1 MKIYFTNKMVFSSKS
16 PTIRPHQPP
25 AFAILRPLHQ
35 NAMPRTR
42 KLHPAE
48 APAVQTATDHEE
60 ESASGKTRYAAP
72 ALDKGLDILELLSR
86 SEQMLTL
93 NQISRQLGRSVN
105 EIFRMVVT
113 LEQRGYLVADNDH
126 YRLSL
131 KLFELAHHHQP
142 IRSLVSTA
150 LPHMRE
156 LANRSMQLTHLTV
169 YEAGRVIVVAQV
181 DSPERWAFGLK
192 VGALVSLTD
201 TASGHVLLAFRDQ
214 AERASML
221 AAHVR
226 MDGEQE
232 IETAQLMR
240 QIEDTRKRGHS
251 RMESRQIRGVIN
263 LSYPVMGAN
272 DRMLAALN
280 VPYIERIDKKVNPSL
295 DEVQGIVQEI
305 SARLSRLM
313 GDSSFGS

>member
-1 MKIYFTNKMVFSSKS
+1 
-16 PTIRPHQPP
+16 
-25 AFAILRPLHQ
+25 
-35 NAMPRTR
+35 MPRTS
-42 KLHPAE
+42 KLQP
-48 APAVQTATDHEE
+48 VDTTDDP
-60 ESASGKTRYAAP
+60 SDPSDQAGRAGGATRYAAP

-86 SEQMLTL
+86 SEQALTL

-113 LEQRGYLVADNDH
+113 LEQRGYLVADNDQ
-126 YRLSL
+126 YQLTL

-156 LANRSMQLTHLTV
+156 LANRAVQSSHLTV

-201 TASGHVLLAFRDQ
+201 TASGHVLLAFRDE
-214 AERASML
+214 AERARML
-221 AAHVR
+221 EAHVR
-226 MDGEQE
+226 LDGEQE
-232 IETAQLMR
+232 IEPAQLLR
-240 QIEDTRKRGHS
+240 QIQDTRLRGHS

-263 LSYPVMGAN
+263 LSYPIMGAN
-272 DRMLAALN
+272 NRMLAALN

-313 GDSSFGS
+313 GDSSFGT

>member
-1 MKIYFTNKMVFSSKS
+1 MRNKTDLRKTTNIRNPFSSFS
-16 PTIRPHQPP
+16 QP
-25 AFAILRPLHQ
+25 
-35 NAMPRTR
+35 MPRT
-42 KLHPAE
+42 KKIVPDANLEAVAE
-48 APAVQTATDHEE
+48 A
-60 ESASGKTRYAAP
+60 SANDSAADTGKARYAAP
-72 ALDKGLDILELLSR
+72 ALDKGLDILELLSK
-86 SEQMLTL
+86 SEQVLTL
-93 NQISRQLGRSVN
+93 NQISKQLGRSVN

-113 LEQRGYLVADNDH
+113 LEQRGYLIADNDQ

-131 KLFELAHHHQP
+131 KLFELAHNNQP

-156 LANRSMQLTHLTV
+156 LANRTMQSTHLTV

-201 TASGHVLLAFRDQ
+201 TASGHVLLSFRDE
-214 AERASML
+214 AERGRML

-232 IETAQLMR
+232 IDHAQLLR
-240 QIEDTRKRGHS
+240 QIAETQERGYS
-251 RMESRQIRGVIN
+251 RMESRQIRGVVN
-263 LSYPVMGAN
+263 LSYPVLGAN

-295 DEVQGIVQEI
+295 DEVQNIVQEI
-305 SARLSRLM
+305 SARLSKLM
-313 GDSSFGS
+313 GSSSFGT

>member
-1 MKIYFTNKMVFSSKS
+1 MRNKTDLRKTTNLWNSLQSRS
-16 PTIRPHQPP
+16 RLNQS
-25 AFAILRPLHQ
+25 
-35 NAMPRTR
+35 MPRT
-42 KLHPAE
+42 KKIVPDADLE
-48 APAVQTATDHEE
+48 AVPEV
-60 ESASGKTRYAAP
+60 SANDSAADTGKARYAAP
-72 ALDKGLDILELLSR
+72 ALDKGLDILELLSK
-86 SEQMLTL
+86 SEQVLTL
-93 NQISRQLGRSVN
+93 NQISKQLGRSVN

-113 LEQRGYLVADNDH
+113 LEQRGYLIADNDQ

-131 KLFELAHHHQP
+131 KLFELAHNNQP

-156 LANRSMQLTHLTV
+156 LANRTMQSTHLTV

-201 TASGHVLLAFRDQ
+201 TASGHVLLSFRDE
-214 AERASML
+214 AERGRML

-232 IETAQLMR
+232 IDHAQLLR
-240 QIEDTRKRGHS
+240 QIAETQERGYS
-251 RMESRQIRGVIN
+251 RMESRQIRGVVN
-263 LSYPVMGAN
+263 LSYPVLGAN

-295 DEVQGIVQEI
+295 DEVQNIVQEI
-305 SARLSRLM
+305 SARLSKLM
-313 GDSSFGS
+313 GSSSFGT

>member
-1 MKIYFTNKMVFSSKS
+1 MKLVVLYNFVKF
-16 PTIRPHQPP
+16 
-25 AFAILRPLHQ
+25 PLELH
-35 NAMPRTR
+35 MPRTTS
-42 KLHPAE
+42 LPPAAPDAADE
-48 APAVQTATDHEE
+48 AANGDNAR
-60 ESASGKTRYAAP
+60 TRYAAP

-113 LEQRGYLVADNDH
+113 LEQRGYLIADNDQ

-156 LANRSMQLTHLTV
+156 LATRAVQSSHLTV

-201 TASGHVLLAFRDQ
+201 TASGYVLLAFRDD
-214 AERASML
+214 AERARML
-221 AAHVR
+221 TEHVR
-226 MDGEQE
+226 LDGEQE
-232 IETAQLMR
+232 VDKAELQR
-240 QIEDTRKRGHS
+240 QIDDTRRRGHS
-251 RMESRQIRGVIN
+251 RTDSRQIRGVVN

-272 DRMLAALN
+272 NRMLAALN

>member
-1 MKIYFTNKMVFSSKS
+1 MRNKTDLRKTTNLWNSLQSRS
-16 PTIRPHQPP
+16 RLNQP
-25 AFAILRPLHQ
+25 
-35 NAMPRTR
+35 MPRT
-42 KLHPAE
+42 KKIVPDADLEAVAE
-48 APAVQTATDHEE
+48 V
-60 ESASGKTRYAAP
+60 SANDSAADTGKARYAAP
-72 ALDKGLDILELLSR
+72 ALDKGLDILELLSK

-93 NQISRQLGRSVN
+93 NQISKQLGRSVN

-113 LEQRGYLVADNDH
+113 LEQRGYLIADNDQ

-131 KLFELAHHHQP
+131 KLFELAHYNQP

-156 LANRSMQLTHLTV
+156 LANRTMQSTHLTV

-201 TASGHVLLAFRDQ
+201 TASGHVLLSFRDE
-214 AERASML
+214 AERGRML

-232 IETAQLMR
+232 IDHAQLLR
-240 QIEDTRKRGHS
+240 QIAETQERGYS
-251 RMESRQIRGVIN
+251 RMESRQIRGVVN
-263 LSYPVMGAN
+263 LSYPVLGAN

-295 DEVQGIVQEI
+295 DEVQNIVQEI
-305 SARLSRLM
+305 SARLSKLM
-313 GDSSFGS
+313 GSSSFGT

>member
-1 MKIYFTNKMVFSSKS
+1 
-16 PTIRPHQPP
+16 
-25 AFAILRPLHQ
+25 
-35 NAMPRTR
+35 MPRTR
-42 KLHPAE
+42 KINPSDAD
-48 APAVQTATDHEE
+48 VMQTAAVDEIGDD
-60 ESASGKTRYAAP
+60 SGAAKNRYAAP

-113 LEQRGYLVADNDH
+113 LEQRGYLIADNDH

-156 LANRSMQLTHLTV
+156 LANRAVQSSHLTV

-201 TASGHVLLAFRDQ
+201 TASGHVLLAFRDD

-232 IETAQLMR
+232 IEAAQLMR
-240 QIEDTRKRGHS
+240 QIDETRKRGHS

-263 LSYPVMGAN
+263 LSYPIMGAN
-272 DRMLAALN
+272 NRMLAALN

-313 GDSSFGS
+313 GDSSFGA

>member
-1 MKIYFTNKMVFSSKS
+1 
-16 PTIRPHQPP
+16 
-25 AFAILRPLHQ
+25 
-35 NAMPRTR
+35 MPRT
-42 KLHPAE
+42 KKIVPDADLNTGVAE
-48 APAVQTATDHEE
+48 DV
-60 ESASGKTRYAAP
+60 SANDSAADAGKARYAAP
-72 ALDKGLDILELLSR
+72 ALDKGLDILELLSKA
-86 SEQMLTL
+86 EQMLTL
-93 NQISRQLGRSVN
+93 NQISKQLGRSVN

-113 LEQRGYLVADNDH
+113 LEQRGYLIADNDQ

-131 KLFELAHHHQP
+131 KLFELAHYHQP

-156 LANRSMQLTHLTV
+156 LANRTMQSTHLTV

-201 TASGHVLLAFRDQ
+201 TASGHVLLSFRDE
-214 AERASML
+214 AERGRML

-232 IETAQLMR
+232 IDHAQLLR
-240 QIEDTRKRGHS
+240 QIAETQERGYS
-251 RMESRQIRGVIN
+251 RMESRQIRGVVN
-263 LSYPVMGAN
+263 LSYPVLGAN

-280 VPYIERIDKKVNPSL
+280 IPYIERIDKKVNPSL
-295 DEVQGIVQEI
+295 DEVQNIVQEI
-305 SARLSRLM
+305 SARLSKLM
-313 GDSSFGS
+313 GSSSFGS

>member
-1 MKIYFTNKMVFSSKS
+1 
-16 PTIRPHQPP
+16 
-25 AFAILRPLHQ
+25 
-35 NAMPRTR
+35 MPRTR
-42 KLHPAE
+42 KINPSD
-48 APAVQTATDHEE
+48 APALQTAAPAAAINDDNEMGSDSGHDGT
-60 ESASGKTRYAAP
+60 SGKTRYAAP

-113 LEQRGYLVADNDH
+113 LEQRGYLIADNDH

-156 LANRSMQLTHLTV
+156 LANRSMQSTHLTV

-214 AERASML
+214 AEQASML

-232 IETAQLMR
+232 IGTAQLMR

-272 DRMLAALN
+272 NRMLAALN

-313 GDSSFGS
+313 GDSSFGA

>member
-1 MKIYFTNKMVFSSKS
+1 
-16 PTIRPHQPP
+16 
-25 AFAILRPLHQ
+25 
-35 NAMPRTR
+35 MPRTR
-42 KLHPAE
+42 TLSPAE
-48 APAVQTATDHEE
+48 PDAVVDAVHAAANGDSD
-60 ESASGKTRYAAP
+60 SARTRYAAP

-86 SEQMLTL
+86 CEQMLTL

-113 LEQRGYLVADNDH
+113 LEQRGYLIADNDQ

-142 IRSLVSTA
+142 IRSLVGTA

-156 LANRSMQLTHLTV
+156 LATRAVQSSHLTV

-201 TASGHVLLAFRDQ
+201 TASGHVLLAFRDDT
-214 AERASML
+214 ERARML
-221 AAHVR
+221 AEHVR
-226 MDGEQE
+226 LDGEQE
-232 IETAQLMR
+232 VDRAELQR
-240 QIEDTRKRGHS
+240 QVEDTRRRGHS
-251 RMESRQIRGVIN
+251 RTDSRQIRGVVN

-272 DRMLAALN
+272 NRMLAALN

-313 GDSSFGS
+313 GDSSFGA

>member
-1 MKIYFTNKMVFSSKS
+1 
-16 PTIRPHQPP
+16 
-25 AFAILRPLHQ
+25 
-35 NAMPRTR
+35 MPKTR
-42 KLHPAE
+42 K
-48 APAVQTATDHEE
+48 TALLPD
-60 ESASGKTRYAAP
+60 SADLALAATGEDSATAKSRYAAP
-72 ALDKGLDILELLSR
+72 ALEKGLDILELLSR

-113 LEQRGYLVADNDH
+113 LEQRGYLLADNDH

-131 KLFELAHHHQP
+131 KLFELAHQHQP
-142 IRSLVSTA
+142 IRSLAATA

-156 LANRSMQLTHLTV
+156 LANRAMQSTHLTI

-201 TASGHVLLAFRDQ
+201 TASGHVLLAFRDA
-214 AERASML
+214 AERAQML

-226 MDGEQE
+226 LDGEQE
-232 IETAQLMR
+232 IENAQLLR
-240 QIEDTRKRGHS
+240 QIEETRRRGHS

-272 DRMLAALN
+272 QRMLAALN

-313 GDSSFGS
+313 GDVSAGTSAAG

>member
-1 MKIYFTNKMVFSSKS
+1 
-16 PTIRPHQPP
+16 
-25 AFAILRPLHQ
+25 
-35 NAMPRTR
+35 MPRTR
-42 KLHPAE
+42 TLSPAE
-48 APAVQTATDHEE
+48 PDAAADDAANGD
-60 ESASGKTRYAAP
+60 SARTRYAAP

-86 SEQMLTL
+86 CEQMLTL

-113 LEQRGYLVADNDH
+113 LEQRGYLIADNDQ

-131 KLFELAHHHQP
+131 KLFELAHYHQP
-142 IRSLVSTA
+142 IRSLVGTA

-156 LANRSMQLTHLTV
+156 LATRAVQSSHLTV

-201 TASGHVLLAFRDQ
+201 TASGHVLLAFRDHN
-214 AERASML
+214 ERQRML
-221 AAHVR
+221 AEHVPL
-226 MDGEQE
+226 DGEQE
-232 IETAQLMR
+232 VDSAELER
-240 QIEDTRKRGHS
+240 QVEDTRRRGHS
-251 RMESRQIRGVIN
+251 RTDSRQIRGVIN

-272 DRMLAALN
+272 NRMLAALN

-313 GDSSFGS
+313 GDASFGA

>member
-1 MKIYFTNKMVFSSKS
+1 
-16 PTIRPHQPP
+16 
-25 AFAILRPLHQ
+25 
-35 NAMPRTR
+35 MPRTR
-42 KLHPAE
+42 KIPTIAT
-48 APAVQTATDHEE
+48 TATTADDDNQPPKPVQNARAARDDITQ
-60 ESASGKTRYAAP
+60 SNGASRYAAP

-86 SEQMLTL
+86 TEQALTL

-126 YRLSL
+126 YRLTL

-156 LANRSMQLTHLTV
+156 LAHRAVQSTHLTV

-201 TASGHVLLAFRDQ
+201 TASGHVLLAFRDD
-214 AERASML
+214 AERARML
-221 AAHVR
+221 GEHVR
-226 MDGEQE
+226 LDGEQE
-232 IETAQLMR
+232 TDPAPLMR
-240 QIEDTRKRGHS
+240 QIQDTRQRGHS
-251 RMESRQIRGVIN
+251 RMQSRQIRGVVN

-272 DRMLAALN
+272 GRMLAALN

-313 GDSSFGS
+313 GDSSFGT

>member
-1 MKIYFTNKMVFSSKS
+1 MKLVVLYNFVTFHLPPMPRSK
-16 PTIRPHQPP
+16 TLPP
-25 AFAILRPLHQ
+25 ADIDAAADEAANGD
-35 NAMPRTR
+35 NAR
-42 KLHPAE
+42 
-48 APAVQTATDHEE
+48 
-60 ESASGKTRYAAP
+60 TRYAAP

-113 LEQRGYLVADNDH
+113 LEQRGYLIADNDQ

-131 KLFELAHHHQP
+131 KLFELAHYHQP
-142 IRSLVSTA
+142 IRSLVGTA

-156 LANRSMQLTHLTV
+156 LATRAVQSSHLTV

-201 TASGHVLLAFRDQ
+201 TASGYVLLAFRDD
-214 AERASML
+214 AERARML
-221 AAHVR
+221 AEHVR
-226 MDGEQE
+226 LDGEQE
-232 IETAQLMR
+232 LDTAELNR
-240 QIEDTRKRGHS
+240 QVDDTRRRGHS
-251 RMESRQIRGVIN
+251 RTDSRQIRGVVN

-272 DRMLAALN
+272 NRMLAALN

-313 GDSSFGS
+313 GDSSFGG

>member
-1 MKIYFTNKMVFSSKS
+1 MKLVVLYNFVKFHRQL
-16 PTIRPHQPP
+16 P
-25 AFAILRPLHQ
+25 
-35 NAMPRTR
+35 MPRT
-42 KLHPAE
+42 KTLPPADSDASADE
-48 APAVQTATDHEE
+48 AANGD
-60 ESASGKTRYAAP
+60 SARNRYAAP

-113 LEQRGYLVADNDH
+113 LEQRGYLIADNDQ

-131 KLFELAHHHQP
+131 KLFELAHYHQP
-142 IRSLVSTA
+142 IRSLVGTA

-156 LANRSMQLTHLTV
+156 LATRAVQSSHLTV

-201 TASGHVLLAFRDQ
+201 TASGYVLLAFRDD
-214 AERASML
+214 AERARML
-221 AAHVR
+221 AEHVR
-226 MDGEQE
+226 LDGEQE
-232 IETAQLMR
+232 VDTAELQR
-240 QIEDTRKRGHS
+240 QVDDTRRRGHS
-251 RMESRQIRGVIN
+251 RTDSRQIRGVIN

-272 DRMLAALN
+272 NRMLAALN

>member
-1 MKIYFTNKMVFSSKS
+1 
-16 PTIRPHQPP
+16 
-25 AFAILRPLHQ
+25 
-35 NAMPRTR
+35 MPRTR
-42 KLHPAE
+42 KITTPESA
-48 APAVQTATDHEE
+48 AVQTAAEIDDDAATG
-60 ESASGKTRYAAP
+60 ARNRYAAP
-72 ALDKGLDILELLSR
+72 ALDKGLDILELLSH

-113 LEQRGYLVADNDH
+113 LEQRGYLIADNDH

-156 LANRSMQLTHLTV
+156 LANRAVQSAHLTV

-201 TASGHVLLAFRDQ
+201 TASGHVLLAFRDD
-214 AERASML
+214 AERARML
-221 AAHVR
+221 AAHVS

-251 RMESRQIRGVIN
+251 RMDSRQIRGVVN

-272 DRMLAALN
+272 NHMLAALN

-313 GDSSFGS
+313 GDSSFGA

>member
-1 MKIYFTNKMVFSSKS
+1 
-16 PTIRPHQPP
+16 
-25 AFAILRPLHQ
+25 
-35 NAMPRTR
+35 MPRT
-42 KLHPAE
+42 KKISPDADSEAVAE
-48 APAVQTATDHEE
+48 F
-60 ESASGKTRYAAP
+60 SANDSAADTGKARYAAP
-72 ALDKGLDILELLSR
+72 ALDKGLDILELLSK

-93 NQISRQLGRSVN
+93 NQISKQLGRSVN

-113 LEQRGYLVADNDH
+113 LEQRGYLIADNDQ

-131 KLFELAHHHQP
+131 KLFELAHNNQP

-156 LANRSMQLTHLTV
+156 LANRTMQSTHLTV

-201 TASGHVLLAFRDQ
+201 TASGHVLLSFRDE
-214 AERASML
+214 AERGRML

-232 IETAQLMR
+232 IDHAQLLR
-240 QIEDTRKRGHS
+240 QIAETQERGYS
-251 RMESRQIRGVIN
+251 RMESRQIRGVVN
-263 LSYPVMGAN
+263 LSYPVLGAN

-295 DEVQGIVQEI
+295 DEVQNIVQEI
-305 SARLSRLM
+305 SARLSKLM
-313 GDSSFGS
+313 GSSSFGT

>member
-1 MKIYFTNKMVFSSKS
+1 MRNKTDLRKTTNIRNPLSSFSQ
-16 PTIRPHQPP
+16 T
-25 AFAILRPLHQ
+25 
-35 NAMPRTR
+35 MPRT
-42 KLHPAE
+42 KKIVPDTDLEAVAE
-48 APAVQTATDHEE
+48 A
-60 ESASGKTRYAAP
+60 SANDSAADTGKARYAAP
-72 ALDKGLDILELLSR
+72 ALDKGLDILELLSKA
-86 SEQMLTL
+86 EQMLTL
-93 NQISRQLGRSVN
+93 NQISKQLGRSVN

-113 LEQRGYLVADNDH
+113 LEQRGYLIADNDQ

-156 LANRSMQLTHLTV
+156 LANRTMQSTHLTV

-201 TASGHVLLAFRDQ
+201 TASGHVLLSFRDE
-214 AERASML
+214 AERGRML

-232 IETAQLMR
+232 IDHAQLLR
-240 QIEDTRKRGHS
+240 QIGETQERGYS
-251 RMESRQIRGVIN
+251 RMESRQIRGVVN
-263 LSYPVMGAN
+263 LSYPVLGAN

-295 DEVQGIVQEI
+295 DEVQNIVQEI
-305 SARLSRLM
+305 SARLSKLM
-313 GDSSFGS
+313 GSSSFGS

>member
-1 MKIYFTNKMVFSSKS
+1 
-16 PTIRPHQPP
+16 
-25 AFAILRPLHQ
+25 
-35 NAMPRTR
+35 MPRT
-42 KLHPAE
+42 KKIVPDADLNVDSTEDISANDS
-48 APAVQTATDHEE
+48 ATD
-60 ESASGKTRYAAP
+60 AGKARYAAP
-72 ALDKGLDILELLSR
+72 ALDKGLDILELLSK

-93 NQISRQLGRSVN
+93 NQISKQLGRSVN

-113 LEQRGYLVADNDH
+113 LEQRGYLIADNDQ

-131 KLFELAHHHQP
+131 KLFELAHYHQP

-156 LANRSMQLTHLTV
+156 LANRTMQSTHLTV

-201 TASGHVLLAFRDQ
+201 TASGHVLLSFRDE
-214 AERASML
+214 AERGRML

-232 IETAQLMR
+232 IDHAQLLR
-240 QIEDTRKRGHS
+240 QIAETQERGYS
-251 RMESRQIRGVIN
+251 RMESRQIRGVVN
-263 LSYPVMGAN
+263 LSYPVLGAN

-280 VPYIERIDKKVNPSL
+280 IPYIERIDKKVNPSL

-305 SARLSRLM
+305 STRLSKLM
-313 GDSSFGS
+313 GSSSFGS

>member
-1 MKIYFTNKMVFSSKS
+1 
-16 PTIRPHQPP
+16 
-25 AFAILRPLHQ
+25 
-35 NAMPRTR
+35 
-42 KLHPAE
+42 
-48 APAVQTATDHEE
+48 
-60 ESASGKTRYAAP
+60 
-72 ALDKGLDILELLSR
+72 
-86 SEQMLTL
+86 
-93 NQISRQLGRSVN
+93 
-105 EIFRMVVT
+105 
-113 LEQRGYLVADNDH
+113 
-126 YRLSL
+126 
-131 KLFELAHHHQP
+131 
-142 IRSLVSTA
+142 
-150 LPHMRE
+150 
-156 LANRSMQLTHLTV
+156 
-169 YEAGRVIVVAQV
+169 
-181 DSPERWAFGLK
+181 
-192 VGALVSLTD
+192 VSLTD

-214 AERASML
+214 AEQASML

-272 DRMLAALN
+272 NRMLAALN

-313 GDSSFGS
+313 GFELRRLRLAPAAGSRRSALPAGRARRSPARRRAHRPAHPARAAGRHAFMGRGDEQRIERRAAEGHAGRLGGRHVDDAIDAAIGRKAHHPRPTPLGVPDWPSASTVEPSGPPGCCARSANSRWLVTAPLADRSRRP

>member
-1 MKIYFTNKMVFSSKS
+1 
-16 PTIRPHQPP
+16 
-25 AFAILRPLHQ
+25 
-35 NAMPRTR
+35 MPRT
-42 KLHPAE
+42 KKNALDADLNITADVSANDSATE
-48 APAVQTATDHEE
+48 A
-60 ESASGKTRYAAP
+60 GKVRYAAP
-72 ALDKGLDILELLSR
+72 ALDKGLDILELLSKA
-86 SEQMLTL
+86 EQMLTL
-93 NQISRQLGRSVN
+93 NQISKQLGRSVN

-113 LEQRGYLVADNDH
+113 LEQRGYLIADNDQ

-131 KLFELAHHHQP
+131 KLFELAHYHQP

-156 LANRSMQLTHLTV
+156 LANRTMQSTHLTL

-201 TASGHVLLAFRDQ
+201 TASGHVLLSFRDE
-214 AERASML
+214 AERGRML

-232 IETAQLMR
+232 VDHAQLLR
-240 QIEDTRKRGHS
+240 QISETQERGYS
-251 RMESRQIRGVIN
+251 RMESRQIRGVVN
-263 LSYPVMGAN
+263 LSYPVLGAN

-295 DEVQGIVQEI
+295 DEVQHIVQEI
-305 SARLSRLM
+305 SARLSKLM
-313 GDSSFGS
+313 GSSSFGS

>member
-1 MKIYFTNKMVFSSKS
+1 
-16 PTIRPHQPP
+16 
-25 AFAILRPLHQ
+25 
-35 NAMPRTR
+35 MPRTR
-42 KLHPAE
+42 KITTPESA
-48 APAVQTATDHEE
+48 AVQTASETDDDV
-60 ESASGKTRYAAP
+60 AAGGARNRYAAP

-93 NQISRQLGRSVN
+93 NQLSRQLGRSVN

-113 LEQRGYLVADNDH
+113 LEQRGYLIADNDH

-150 LPHMRE
+150 LPHMTE
-156 LANRSMQLTHLTV
+156 LANRAVQSTHLTV
-169 YEAGRVIVVAQV
+169 YEAGRVVVVAQV

-201 TASGHVLLAFRDQ
+201 TASGHVLLAFRDD
-214 AERASML
+214 AERARML

-232 IETAQLMR
+232 IEPAQLMR

-251 RMESRQIRGVIN
+251 RMDSRQIRGVVN

-272 DRMLAALN
+272 NRMLAALN

-313 GDSSFGS
+313 GDSSFGA

>member
-1 MKIYFTNKMVFSSKS
+1 
-16 PTIRPHQPP
+16 
-25 AFAILRPLHQ
+25 
-35 NAMPRTR
+35 MPRTR
-42 KLHPAE
+42 KINPSD
-48 APAVQTATDHEE
+48 APALQTAAPAAAINDDNEMGSDSGHD
-60 ESASGKTRYAAP
+60 SASGKTRYAAP

-113 LEQRGYLVADNDH
+113 LEQRGYLIADNDH

-156 LANRSMQLTHLTV
+156 LANRSMQSTHLTV

-214 AERASML
+214 AEQASML

-272 DRMLAALN
+272 NRMLAALN

-313 GDSSFGS
+313 GDSSFGA

>member
-1 MKIYFTNKMVFSSKS
+1 
-16 PTIRPHQPP
+16 
-25 AFAILRPLHQ
+25 
-35 NAMPRTR
+35 MPRT
-42 KLHPAE
+42 KKIMPASDLSIDSALDAE
-48 APAVQTATDHEE
+48 ACANDGAAD
-60 ESASGKTRYAAP
+60 AGKVRYAAP
-72 ALDKGLDILELLSR
+72 ALDKGLDILELLSK

-93 NQISRQLGRSVN
+93 NQISKLLGRSVN

-113 LEQRGYLVADNDH
+113 LEQRGYLIADNDQ

-131 KLFELAHHHQP
+131 KLFELAHYHQP

-156 LANRSMQLTHLTV
+156 LANRTMQSTHLTV

-201 TASGHVLLAFRDQ
+201 TASGHVLLSFRDE
-214 AERASML
+214 AERGRML

-232 IETAQLMR
+232 IDHAQLLR
-240 QIEDTRKRGHS
+240 QIAETQERGYS
-251 RMESRQIRGVIN
+251 RMESRQIRGVVN
-263 LSYPVMGAN
+263 LSYPVLGAN

-280 VPYIERIDKKVNPSL
+280 IPYIERIDKKVNPSL
-295 DEVQGIVQEI
+295 DEVQNIVQEI
-305 SARLSRLM
+305 SARLSKLM
-313 GDSSFGS
+313 GSSSFGS

>member
-1 MKIYFTNKMVFSSKS
+1 
-16 PTIRPHQPP
+16 
-25 AFAILRPLHQ
+25 
-35 NAMPRTR
+35 MPRT
-42 KLHPAE
+42 KKIMPASDLSIDSALDAE
-48 APAVQTATDHEE
+48 A
-60 ESASGKTRYAAP
+60 SANDGAADAGKVRYAAP
-72 ALDKGLDILELLSR
+72 ALDKGLDILELLSK

-93 NQISRQLGRSVN
+93 NQISKLLGRSVN

-113 LEQRGYLVADNDH
+113 LEQRGYLIADNDQ

-131 KLFELAHHHQP
+131 KLFELAHYHQP

-156 LANRSMQLTHLTV
+156 LANRTMQSTHLTL

-201 TASGHVLLAFRDQ
+201 TASGHVLLSFRDE
-214 AERASML
+214 AERGRML

-232 IETAQLMR
+232 IDHAQLLR
-240 QIEDTRKRGHS
+240 QIAETQERGYS
-251 RMESRQIRGVIN
+251 RMESRQIRGVVN
-263 LSYPVMGAN
+263 LSYPVLGAN

-280 VPYIERIDKKVNPSL
+280 IPYIERIDKKVNPSL
-295 DEVQGIVQEI
+295 DEVQDIVQEI
-305 SARLSRLM
+305 SARLSKLM
-313 GDSSFGS
+313 GSSSFGS